1 MPREN
6 ALKNQTVRLGLVKG
20 ALQYPHL
27 HYCIKRMTAKP
38 LESVLFFPP
47 IKETMGDAGAQGQS
61 LALYSVDHRPASRL
75 HRIGASQEE
84 EGEWVRKKE
93 AIERG
98 REGERCVGGRSAVM

>member
-27 HYCIKRMTAKP
+27 HYCIKRMT
-38 LESVLFFPP
+38 SRVSFVFSSD
-47 IKETMGDAGAQGQS
+47 KETMGDAGAQGQS